1 MSADAREPDALTD
14 VEYGIVR
21 EVAAEAAGRGRYG
34 VEITLPGACDRCAVR
49 GNCYG
54 AGSLVWAASAEPLQ
68 PGDEVRLEMRSH
80 TVLKATA
87 WVYGTPLA
95 GLLAGTI
102 AGHQWLFASLSD
114 EPRVLLS
121 FGLGLAL
128 LAAAGYAMFR
138 LNERVAQ
145 RLSITAYRDEQA
157 TGRQRNAAAGSA
169 SR

>member
-1 MSADAREPDALTD
+1 MSEAPHESPALED

-21 EVAAEAAGRGRYG
+21 EVAAEPAGPGRYG

-54 AGSLVWAASAEPLQ
+54 AGSLVWAASAEPLR

-95 GLLAGTI
+95 GLLAGTV
-102 AGHQWLFASLSD
+102 AGHQWLFVRMPD

-128 LAAAGYAMFR
+128 LAASGYAMFR
-138 LNERVAQ
+138 LNERVAR
-145 RLSITAYRDEQA
+145 RLSITAYRR
-157 TGRQRNAAAGSA
+157 G
-169 SR
+169 